1 MFRLLRYWFLLLPL
15 ARVVWRLLRD
25 RRVPLAVKALPVAAV
40 LYLALP
46 FDFVPDILPGLGHI
60 DDLIVAIVLV
70 LAFIVLS
77 PWPVV
82 LEHATGRPPIPPAT
96 TRGAAPSR
104 GRSATRSDGAPSR
117 SGRLTGERGH
127 PRYDSCR

>member
-82 LEHATGRPPIPPAT
+82 LEHATGRPAANPA
-96 TRGAAPSR
+96 R
-104 GRSATRSDGAPSR
+104 DD
-117 SGRLTGERGH
+117 ERRRTVEGKI
-127 PRYDSCR
+127 RYEE